1 MGQKI
6 LRLVKEKYRYFINLR
21 SSQHLKLSS
30 FLVCIKMV
38 LRGSSQDLALE
49 RHCKI
54 VSNFAPSQSKN
65 RGKRIKCGVVLQWA
79 IKLLLNLWVAFAN
92 SIV

>member
-1 MGQKI
+1 
-6 LRLVKEKYRYFINLR
+6 
-21 SSQHLKLSS
+21 
-30 FLVCIKMV
+30 MV

-65 RGKRIKCGVVLQWA
+65 REKEIKCGVVLQRA

-92 SIV
+92 SIVWTGRTDEEEKKKKSKDGRKEVHLVGSEVKLKLL